1 MEEQTEIPAR
11 RGKNRT
17 PWYIHSG
24 DPPTRTSQESMQP
37 VCDVLELLLSEGTLK
52 HYAIGGATA
61 AGFHGEPLATR
72 DVDVFVFSD
81 PTPGASL
88 VSLSPLFSRLA
99 QLGYDAFDEE
109 GILIHGLP
117 VQFLSASPG
126 LETEAV
132 EQAMVA
138 EWEGHRLRVMRP
150 EHLAA
155 IALTVGRPKD
165 RARLV
170 YLVALPEFDHARFD
184 TIVQRYGLHDR
195 WKKWAGALDLIQER
209 RTEN

>member
-1 MEEQTEIPAR
+1 
-11 RGKNRT
+11 
-17 PWYIHSG
+17 
-24 DPPTRTSQESMQP
+24 MQA
-37 VCDVLELLLSEGTLK
+37 VCDVLELLLKEGSLK

-72 DVDVFVFSD
+72 DVDVFVFVD
-81 PTPGASL
+81 PPQGSL
-88 VSLSPLFSRLA
+88 ILSLEPLFSRLS
-99 QLGYDAFDEE
+99 QLGFSEFEEE

-126 LETEAV
+126 LETEAI
-132 EQAMVA
+132 EQAVVA
-138 EWEGHRLRVMRP
+138 EWDDHRIRVMRP

-170 YLVALPEFDHARFD
+170 YLVELPEFDHNRF
-184 TIVQRYGLHDR
+184 TGVLQQHGLHER
-195 WKKWAGALDLIQER
+195 WRQWSTALGLDP
-209 RTEN
+209 

>member
-1 MEEQTEIPAR
+1 
-11 RGKNRT
+11 
-17 PWYIHSG
+17 
-24 DPPTRTSQESMQP
+24 MQA
-37 VCDVLELLLSEGTLK
+37 VCDVLEQLAHEGILK

-72 DVDVFVFSD
+72 DVDVFVFVE
-81 PTPGASL
+81 PPAGAIL
-88 VSLSPLFSRLA
+88 VTLEPLYTRLA
-99 QLGYDAFDEE
+99 ALGYNEFEEE
-109 GILIHGLP
+109 GLLIDGFP

-132 EQAMVA
+132 ESALVA
-138 EWEGHRLRVMRP
+138 EWDHHRIRVMRP

-170 YLVALPEFDHARFD
+170 YLVELPVFDRPRFADILSRHSLQKRWNDWATAL
-184 TIVQRYGLHDR
+184 GL
-195 WKKWAGALDLIQER
+195 
-209 RTEN
+209 EN